1 MSRLIGYVE
10 PFVSGGNF
18 LAYEDRVRQFIK
30 VNDIKE
36 EETLTPLF
44 ITIAGAEIHELL
56 ISLTVPD
63 LPSAKTFEELI
74 SLLRAHFAP
83 KHNKRAERYK
93 FNKLK
98 QEDGEPINEFIVRLK
113 AQAQFCNF
121 GDIIPEKAKEDVHK
135 YKIKMLDDVLSDRFI
150 VGLTLP
156 ANYLP
161 KQTVARHPSSTQ
173 HPTSGGSY
181 EKNRRRKLPSSS
193 QKSCHRCGNNH
204 QQENCPAKRDNWE
217 CFTCHKVGHT
227 SRVCRYRK
235 AQSLQKVGINIVS
248 AEEEKSPRASNQ
260 SPKASN
266 QSPRASSHHPEPA
279 ECSLLIN
286 NVRTSFEIDSGAA
299 VTIMSEPAE
308 CSLLINNVRTSF
320 EIDSEAAVTIMSEK
334 QYYDYFSNVQLKKSC
349 NNLCTVLGNK
359 IEELGIM
366 SVMVEFGSGCW
377 NCEII
382 VVKGGW
388 PRKPLLGR
396 DFQDVLFPN
405 WRKIFT
411 ESVTG
416 MNNIRSEVVCPILN
430 SIQENY
436 PSIVDSQNKDPIKGF
451 TANIVLDGVQKPIF
465 HCAYSVPFKLR
476 DRVKAELNR
485 LVDEKILEPIKFS
498 RWATPIV
505 IVPKANG
512 ELRICMDCKVTIN
525 KCILMQHYPLPKM
538 DEIFAELADC
548 EVFCVID
555 LRGAYQQLSVDENCK
570 ELLVINTL
578 IGLLGYTRL
587 PYGVLAHLQFF
598 NPSWTECCLELRV
611 YFVT

>member
-36 EETLTPLF
+36 EEALTPLF

-181 EKNRRRKLPSSS
+181 EKNHRRKLPSSS

-204 QQENCPAKRDNWE
+204 QQENCPAKRNNWE

-248 AEEEKSPRASNQ
+248 AEEEKSSRASNQ

-279 ECSLLIN
+279 ECSLI
-286 NVRTSFEIDSGAA
+286 RFRSS
-299 VTIMSEPAE
+299 
-308 CSLLINNVRTSF
+308 
-320 EIDSEAAVTIMSEK
+320 
-334 QYYDYFSNVQLKKSC
+334 
-349 NNLCTVLGNK
+349 GNK

-388 PRKPLLGR
+388 RRKPLLGR
-396 DFQDVLFPN
+396 DFQNVLFPN
-405 WRKIFT
+405 WRKIYT

-416 MNNIRSEVVCPILN
+416 MNNIRSEVVCPILK

-451 TANIVLDGVQKPIF
+451 TANIVLDGVQKQIF

-512 ELRICMDCKVTIN
+512 ELKICMDCKVTIN

-548 EVFCVID
+548 EEFFV
-555 LRGAYQQLSVDENCK
+555 S
-570 ELLVINTL
+570 L
-578 IGLLGYTRL
+578 I
-587 PYGVLAHLQFF
+587 
-598 NPSWTECCLELRV
+598 
-611 YFVT
+611 